1 MGISKGKMGLIAAA
15 VIGIGAVVY
24 TSSQPDVV
32 PVDMAALERGAMA
45 VTVDADGVTD
55 IADVF
60 EVSAPVSGMVLRSP
74 VAVGDQVVMGDTIVA
89 RIEPGAP
96 AFLDERAR
104 ARAEAT
110 LAEAQAGLALANS
123 SVRTA
128 EFDLNNAQRS
138 LNRLHD
144 LHARGTIPPVQLEQA
159 ELAVDLAASTLDSAH
174 ATVDM
179 RQSQVAAARAAL
191 IAPSEEQ
198 GAPDED
204 NCCIALH
211 APASG
216 TVLSVSNESARMVSA
231 GTALVSIG
239 NPDNIGVLVELLS
252 SDAVRLSIGADASI
266 ERWGGETALAATL
279 TEIEPAAF
287 TKVSALG
294 IEEQR
299 VRVRLSFEAG
309 QEMPP
314 LGQGY
319 RVFARI
325 TEWQSEDALRLP
337 ISALFRSGGDW
348 AVFVVEEGTARQ
360 RTVEIGQRNAD
371 VAEVLSGLGAGDV
384 VITHPSDRVADGILV
399 EDRETLA
406 K

>member
-1 MGISKGKMGLIAAA
+1 MGISKGKLGLIAAA
-15 VIGIGAVVY
+15 VIGIGAVIY
-24 TSSQPDVV
+24 TSSQPEVV
-32 PVDMAALERGAMA
+32 PVDMEALARGPMA

-55 IADVF
+55 IAQVY
-60 EVSAPVSGMVLRSP
+60 EVSAPVSGKVLRSP
-74 VAVGDQVVMGDTIVA
+74 VMVGDQVTADESIVA

-104 ARAEAT
+104 AQAEAT
-110 LAEAQAGLALANS
+110 LAQAEAGLALANS

-144 LHARGTIPPVQLEQA
+144 LHERGTIPPVQLEQA
-159 ELAVDLAASTLDSAH
+159 ELAVDLAASALDSAH

-179 RQSQVAAARAAL
+179 RQSEVTAARAAL

-198 GAPDED
+198 APGED
-204 NCCIALH
+204 ATCCIALH

-216 TVLSVSNESARMVSA
+216 TVLSVTNESARMVSA
-231 GTALVSIG
+231 GTPLLSIG
-239 NPDNIGVLVELLS
+239 DPEDIGVLVELLS
-252 SDAVRLSIGADASI
+252 SDAVRLKVGAGASI
-266 ERWGGETALAATL
+266 ERWGGNRALAATL
-279 TEIEPAAF
+279 TEIEPVAF

-299 VRVRLSFEAG
+299 VRVRLTFDEA
-309 QEMPP
+309 ESVPS

-325 TEWQSEDALRLP
+325 TEWESADALRLP
-337 ISALFRSGGDW
+337 ISALFRSDGVW
-348 AVFVVEEGTARQ
+348 TVFVVEAGVAQSRV
-360 RTVEIGQRNAD
+360 VEIGRRNAD
-371 VAEVLSGLGAGDV
+371 VAEVLAGVTEGEV
-384 VITHPSDRVADGILV
+384 VITHPSDRVAAGGLV
-399 EDRETLA
+399 VDRATNGQ
-406 K
+406 